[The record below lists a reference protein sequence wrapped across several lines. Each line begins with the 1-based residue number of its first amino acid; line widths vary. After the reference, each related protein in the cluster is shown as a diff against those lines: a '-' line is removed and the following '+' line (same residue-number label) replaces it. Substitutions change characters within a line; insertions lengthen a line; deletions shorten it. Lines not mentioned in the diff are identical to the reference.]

1 MRQKI
6 FAICDMEEAYALRLM
21 EYMLEKVKLP
31 YTYHLFTRVEELEKF
46 ARQEE
51 IAILLIAESAFKMLQ
66 EEYVR
71 QQAAQIFFRIKF
83 KKDTFIFVVIVHMI
97 CQTQVTDTAFYGI
110 LDHELRRCAA
120 VSGKRCMYMIVR

>member
-51 IAILLIAESAFKMLQ
+51 IAILLIRGRLW
-66 EEYVR
+66 R
-71 QQAAQIFFRIKF
+71 R
-83 KKDTFIFVVIVHMI
+83 
-97 CQTQVTDTAFYGI
+97 C
-110 LDHELRRCAA
+110 LRRLPDYRI
-120 VSGKRCMYMIVR
+120 GTIRRMRRVR